1 MAIVVVSRWKGNY
14 AQALPIARQAAAI
27 LKRQVPL
34 RRGSAAATP
43 VPMPAIYTRQSPTLT
58 GQATAP
64 PSSNPRPRIPNFS
77 GFSRNS
83 RESSSC
89 RTAR

>member
-43 VPMPAIYTRQSPTLT
+43 VPMPAITLT